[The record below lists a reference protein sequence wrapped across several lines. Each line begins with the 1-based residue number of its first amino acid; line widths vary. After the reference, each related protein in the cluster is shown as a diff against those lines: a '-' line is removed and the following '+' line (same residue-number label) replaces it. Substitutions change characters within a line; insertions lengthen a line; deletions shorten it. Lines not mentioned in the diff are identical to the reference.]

1 MGLLTLS
8 KLQEIYKS
16 ANIFY
21 FCNVFMVGSL
31 LCFWQGICI
40 LKIFFN
46 SSFFMV
52 QLIFAPLPLWWR
64 ISLKLYRKV
73 KTLWLWS
80 FGSWSTSVSLILDI
94 KWDLPWGRQWRRPA
108 SKDAF
113 PALVNE
119 CWEWAGGEEG
129 ASGLCCTN
137 LCHKGPLDSR
147 LIPAAGVPVSTG
159 LRIAA
164 VRKVWLPL

>member
-113 PALVNE
+113 PPWSTSAE
-119 CWEWAGGEEG
+119 
-129 ASGLCCTN
+129 SGL
-137 LCHKGPLDSR
+137 
-147 LIPAAGVPVSTG
+147 AE
-159 LRIAA
+159 
-164 VRKVWLPL
+164 RKVLLDCAAPTSATKVLWTPGWYLQLESLCLQVSE